1 MNKDDRLWMRFPIAF
16 DEDPWIQPLSDAAF
30 RAFVEMNGYSRRNDL
45 DGVIPA
51 RYAVKRWGAEVL
63 QEIADARPDSPFFVV
78 TSDHCILTKYE
89 RHQDTTEARAKRSAI
104 NRENGRQGGR
114 KRVANRVASEP
125 LSETQANS
133 SEPQAESETES
144 ETRKAFPTKR
154 AIPDDWQ
161 PNEGHYAKAKELQ
174 VDLKR
179 EAATFRAHAEANGR
193 HVVRWDAAF
202 TQWLLK
208 ANPIKAEAVDWMNR

>member
-1 MNKDDRLWMRFPIAF
+1 MNKDERLWMRFPIAF

-51 RYAVKRWGAEVL
+51 RYAVKRWGEEVL
-63 QEIADARPDSPFFVV
+63 REIADARPDSPFFVM
-78 TSDHCILTKYE
+78 TSDHCILAKYE
-89 RHQDTTEARAKRSAI
+89 RHQDTTEAREKRSAI
-104 NRENGRQGGR
+104 NRENGRRGGR
-114 KRVANRVASEP
+114 QRAANRVASEP

-133 SEPQAESETES
+133 SEPQAESESES
-144 ETRKAFPTKR
+144 ESRKAFPSKR
-154 AIPDDWQ
+154 AIPHDWQ
-161 PNEGHYAKAKELQ
+161 PNEGHYAKAKELR

-179 EAATFRAHAEANGR
+179 EAATFRAHAEANER
-193 HVVRWDAAF
+193 RVVRWDAAF

-208 ANPIKAEAVDWMNR
+208 ATPIKAESVDWMNR

>member
-1 MNKDDRLWMRFPIAF
+1 MSKDDRLWMRFPIAF
-16 DEDPWIQPLSDAAF
+16 DEDPSIEPLSDAAF

-45 DGVIPA
+45 DGEIPV
-51 RYAVKRWGAEVL
+51 RLAVKRWGTDVL
-63 QEIADARPDSPFFVV
+63 EELADARPESPFVV
-78 TSDHCILTKYE
+78 VGPEFCVLTKYA
-89 RHQDTTEARAKRSAI
+89 RHQDTTEAREKRSEI
-104 NRENGRQGGR
+104 NRLNGRQGGR
-114 KRVANRVASEP
+114 KRAANRVASEP
-125 LSETQANS
+125 LSETQANP

-154 AIPDDWQ
+154 AIPDNWQ
-161 PNEGHYAKAKELQ
+161 PNEGHYAKAKELR

-193 HVVRWDAAF
+193 QVVRWDAAF

-208 ANPIKAEAVDWMNR
+208 ATPIKAEAVDWMNR